1 MTDLLKLKSL
11 CENLEC
17 EYEVDASMKNL
28 TTFQIGGPC
37 EFLARPYDDGQ
48 VAALVRF
55 CTQNGIRYRVIGN
68 GSNLLVPDGGLSG
81 VVIQLGSNFSWIRK
95 SLKPGEI
102 ICAAGASLSALAHFA
117 QQESL
122 TGMEFAWGIPG
133 NVGGAV
139 YMNAGAYGGEMKDVV
154 VSVDY
159 VDEMG
164 NTRTAGADDLQ
175 FGYRKSI
182 FTDKNWVITKV
193 KIRLAPGNGEEIR
206 AKMDDLMTRRKEK
219 QPLEYP
225 SAGSVFKRPEG
236 AFAGAL
242 IEQCGLKGRTVG
254 GAQVS
259 EKHAGFI
266 VNIGGATA
274 RDVNELVRII
284 QQEVA
289 EKTGYRLECEL
300 KQL

>member
-11 CENLEC
+11 CDNLEC
-17 EYEVDASMKNL
+17 EYELNVPMSSL
-28 TTFQIGGPC
+28 TTFRIGGPC
-37 EFLARPYDDGQ
+37 DFLARPYDDGQ
-48 VAALVRF
+48 IAALLRF
-55 CTQNGIRYRVIGN
+55 CTQNGIPCRVIGN
-68 GSNLLVPDGGLSG
+68 GSNLLAPDAGISG
-81 VVIQLGSNFSWIRK
+81 VVIQLGSNFSWIRNT
-95 SLKPGEI
+95 LKPGEI
-102 ICAAGASLSALAHFA
+102 ICAAGASLSALASYA
-117 QQESL
+117 RKESL
-122 TGMEFAWGIPG
+122 TGLEFAWGIPG

-159 VDEMG
+159 LDEMG
-164 NTRTAGADDLQ
+164 NAHTLPADELR
-175 FGYRKSI
+175 FGYRKSA

-193 KIRLAPGNGEEIR
+193 RVRLTPGDGEKIA
-206 AKMDDLMTRRKEK
+206 ATMDDLMARRKEK

-242 IEQCGLKGRTVG
+242 IEQCGLKGKTVG

-266 VNIGGATA
+266 INVGGATA
-274 RDVNELVRII
+274 RDVNGLVRLI
-284 QQEVA
+284 QDEVA

-300 KQL
+300 KQM

>member
-102 ICAAGASLSALAHFA
+102 ISAAGASLSALAHFA

-206 AKMDDLMTRRKEK
+206 AKMDDLMARRKEK